1 MIEFKMDYWIKEI
14 NNRVPKRYFQR
25 NVPEYKFVTYI
36 NHSIV
41 LFMGN
46 NYDSTYMFVKRSYEF
61 LEESK
66 IIEKDTEYYEFI
78 KSYLKELYDYLID
91 NDLVKK
97 DLTTRFHIKY

>member
-1 MIEFKMDYWIKEI
+1 MKFNMDNWIKEI
-14 NNRVPKRYFQR
+14 NENVPKRYFQR
-25 NVPEYKFVTYI
+25 NVPEYRFATYI

-61 LEESK
+61 LEENK
-66 IIEKDTEYYEFI
+66 IIEKDTKYYEMI
-78 KSYLKELYDYLID
+78 KVYLKELYDYLID

-97 DLTTRFHIKY
+97 ELITRFNIKN